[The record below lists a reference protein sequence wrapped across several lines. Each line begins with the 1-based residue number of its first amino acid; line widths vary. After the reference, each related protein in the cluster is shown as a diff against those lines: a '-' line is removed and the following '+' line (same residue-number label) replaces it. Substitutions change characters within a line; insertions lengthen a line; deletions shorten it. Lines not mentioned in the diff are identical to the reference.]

1 MEGASVLS
9 GGSRAGA
16 GADAPLAGTPEE
28 LLRRLS
34 DHEELLRRLVESG
47 ASASLAAERAASA
60 QAAQQLM
67 LERLDRQVERIL
79 QEVGRQGPSPPPEH
93 QCRVADHPLRA
104 GADAALGVLQAEP
117 VAQPKVDQPAPAAT
131 PPVLEAW
138 GPGEGLLDPAEP
150 AAHPKV
156 DQLSGPLPALEA
168 WGPKE
173 SLQKLPRR
181 TSWSVQSTE
190 LSAMS
195 TDSKMFQDRGL
206 LERAAGSQ
214 AFDGLCAFVIL
225 LNAVALGLEVNF
237 EMGDA
242 LDEPGSDSEWNPP
255 VWLRVLQ
262 LSFIAFYMLELSLR
276 FAANRSQF
284 FRGVDRHWNMM
295 DSLLVVTA
303 IYEEVSKS
311 ASVETGANDLSFLRL
326 LRLLKMLK
334 MFRVFRLLR
343 FFRDI
348 RTMLATLMGSFMA
361 LFWACIML
369 AVIQYALALVFL
381 QGLSTYVR
389 ETPLDEMG
397 PKTINNIAT
406 QWNSI
411 TEAMLT
417 LYKATCG
424 GKDWAELSDPIR
436 EASSSNFYVY
446 YILFLLYIAFFIV
459 SVMNVLTG
467 MFVDSASKI
476 RDKDNEDMI
485 DLVIEDSRS
494 TIGRFK
500 EFVLDKMADR
510 GAPDGQGFSW
520 DVIQRFR
527 NSVPVKELLRSLQ
540 LELPEARNIF
550 KVLQMET
557 GDYLEDTV
565 DVDEFIH
572 LCEAKLKD
580 SNIVLATVAYEC
592 KQLNMKVHRLA
603 SAAQAAARARG

>member
-1 MEGASVLS
+1 VLP
-9 GGSRAGA
+9 GGSLAGA
-16 GADAPLAGTPEE
+16 AAGDDASLAGTRGE

-34 DHEELLRRLVESG
+34 DHEELLQRL
-47 ASASLAAERAASA
+47 
-60 QAAQQLM
+60 AAQQLV
-67 LERLDRQVERIL
+67 LERVDRKVERIL
-79 QEVGRQGPSPPPEH
+79 QEFGRRGLSPAPQH
-93 QCRVADHPLRA
+93 QCCVADRTLWA
-104 GADAALGVLQAEP
+104 EADAALGVLRTEP
-117 VAQPKVDQPAPAAT
+117 ATQPKVDQASVT
-131 PPVLEAW
+131 PPGLQARS
-138 GPGEGLLDPAEP
+138 PREGLQDPAEP
-150 AAHPKV
+150 VTHPQV
-156 DQLSGPLPALEA
+156 DQPSVPPPARED
-168 WGPKE
+168 WGHKE
-173 SLQKLPRR
+173 RLQELPRR
-181 TSWSVQSTE
+181 SSWSAASTE
-190 LSAMS
+190 LSAQTLNKLPS
-195 TDSKMFQDRGL
+195 DRGL
-206 LERAAGSQ
+206 LGRATGSQ

-276 FAANRSQF
+276 LAATRSQF